1 MSAVRFVDRADAGA
15 RLAAAVA
22 AVVSGPAVVLGI
34 PRGGVIVASPVARAL
49 GAALDVIVPKKLG
62 APFQP
67 ELGLGAVAPGVVVLD
82 EALIAR
88 LAVPQHYL
96 DAEIDRERAEVARR
110 TELYRAGRPPLD
122 LHAGAAVIVDDG
134 VATGG
139 TGLAAIASARAQ
151 GAAEVVFAAPV
162 APPELVERLAAAAD
176 RVVILATPAR
186 FSAVGEWYERFDQVS
201 DEEVQAE
208 LATTT

>member
-1 MSAVRFVDRADAGA
+1 M
-15 RLAAAVA
+15 
-22 AVVSGPAVVLGI
+22 
-34 PRGGVIVASPVARAL
+34 ARAL
-49 GAALDVIVPKKLG
+49 GAALDVVVPKKLG

-67 ELGLGAVAPGVVVLD
+67 ELGLGAVAPGVVILD

-88 LAVPQHYL
+88 LGVPQRYL

-122 LHAGAAVIVDDG
+122 LRAGAAVIVDDG

-139 TGLAAIASARAQ
+139 TALAAIASARAQ
-151 GAAEVVFAAPV
+151 GAEEVVFAAPV

-176 RVVILATPAR
+176 RVVILETPAR

>member
-1 MSAVRFVDRADAGA
+1 MGGVRFVDRTDAGA

-22 AVVSGPAVVLGI
+22 AVVTGPAVVLGI

-67 ELGLGAVAPGVVVLD
+67 ELGLGAVAPGVVILD

-88 LAVPQHYL
+88 LGVPQRYL

-122 LHAGAAVIVDDG
+122 LRAVAAVIVDDG

-139 TGLAAIASARAQ
+139 TALAAIASARAQ

-162 APPELVERLAAAAD
+162 APPELVERLAAVAD

-201 DEEVQAE
+201 DGEVQAE

>member
-1 MSAVRFVDRADAGA
+1 MSSVRFVDRTDAGA

-22 AVVSGPAVVLGI
+22 AVVTGPAVVLGI

-67 ELGLGAVAPGVVVLD
+67 ELGLGAVAPGVVILD

-88 LAVPQHYL
+88 LGVPQRYL

-122 LHAGAAVIVDDG
+122 LRAGAAVIVDDG

-162 APPELVERLAAAAD
+162 APPELVERLAAVAD
-176 RVVILATPAR
+176 RVVILETPAR

>member
-1 MSAVRFVDRADAGA
+1 
-15 RLAAAVA
+15 
-22 AVVSGPAVVLGI
+22 
-34 PRGGVIVASPVARAL
+34 
-49 GAALDVIVPKKLG
+49 
-62 APFQP
+62 
-67 ELGLGAVAPGVVVLD
+67 
-82 EALIAR
+82 
-88 LAVPQHYL
+88 
-96 DAEIDRERAEVARR
+96 RERAEVVRR

-122 LHAGAAVIVDDG
+122 LHTGAAVIVDDG

-139 TGLAAIASARAQ
+139 TALAAIASARAQ

-162 APPELVERLAAAAD
+162 APPELVGRLEVAAD
-176 RVVILATPAR
+176 RIVILATPAR

>member
-1 MSAVRFVDRADAGA
+1 MSGVRFVDRTDAGA

-22 AVVSGPAVVLGI
+22 AVVTGPAVVLGI

-67 ELGLGAVAPGVVVLD
+67 ELGLGAVAPGVVILD

-88 LAVPQHYL
+88 LGVPQRYL

-162 APPELVERLAAAAD
+162 APPELVERAS
-176 RVVILATPAR
+176 RRRPTG
-186 FSAVGEWYERFDQVS
+186 S
-201 DEEVQAE
+201 
-208 LATTT
+208 